1 MELKT
6 RVFLDTNVLVD
17 VLMDESRPSYV
28 SSVGIFQLARQHKLE
43 AFLTTQSIID
53 ASYIASKTPGKRS
66 EFFREEILKLLNY
79 INVEYIDSFDI
90 SDAIEIGGN
99 DFEDDALFAHAE
111 SKGVDVLVTSDRKFI
126 ASHPATD
133 MLVMTP
139 EEFMSHVT
147 VE

>member
-17 VLMDESRPSYV
+17 VLMDESRPSYAC
-28 SSVGIFQLARQHKLE
+28 SIGIFQLARQHKLE

-53 ASYIASKTPGKRS
+53 ASYIASKAPGKRS
-66 EFFREEILKLLNY
+66 DFFREKILNLLKY
-79 INVEYIDSFDI
+79 INVEYIDSFDLT
-90 SDAIEIGGN
+90 DAIKIGGN

-126 ASHPATD
+126 ASHPPTD

-139 EEFMSHVT
+139 EEFMAHVKA
-147 VE
+147 V